1 MRKNYLILYLILFS
15 LPLFSQKYPI
25 GTWNSYL
32 PYAESKYVTQS
43 DANVYFATELSIMI
57 IDKTDLSITFWDKV
71 NKLNDV
77 GIALIKYNSFN
88 DDLVVAYS
96 NSNIDIIH
104 KDGTI
109 TNVPDIQL
117 NQKIRGDRA
126 IKDIY
131 FDKKDAYLSTS
142 FGLTKLNLTKSEF
155 VFTAFT
161 PFKINMSALYN
172 GFLYFASDSGMYR
185 IKNFANAPFSNY
197 NSWEKL
203 NLKSSQNYF
212 SKVLTIYENKL
223 FLGVNDSVGYLN
235 NNLEFVGIHSVP
247 SQNLTYLTSEGKH
260 LLTGYSCKDQSCGL
274 STFSIFDSNLN
285 KLKTLKGDCV
295 DIALYAIE
303 DKKGTIWFSD
313 AYRNFRYLKEGNT
326 SCNLI
331 RPLGQYFKE
340 AANIV
345 SDGNRLYVTTGGVDI
360 AFFPKGNL
368 NGFYSLLDGKWTVYN
383 GDTYN
388 NRGEFNKISNSGV
401 NVDAYRVAISP
412 FNGNVY
418 VGSQFRG
425 IVELKNDTVANL
437 FDVAGTAIQGT
448 VGDPGTRRIG
458 GLDFDPDNNLW
469 IVNTGA
475 LNPLKVFKKD
485 RTWKNMLPLPNSYI
499 FQIVVD
505 SNNLKWMALNKSEPG
520 ILVYDNGKSIDDT
533 NDDRI
538 YKLNS
543 NNSKL
548 GTIEATTVLCLAVDL
563 DGRVWAGT
571 DNGVVYFDCG
581 TNISQCKGTAP
592 ISVLDNIP
600 EYLLKGQII
609 NTIAVDGANRKW
621 FGTNT
626 GIFVVSPD
634 GTEQISKF
642 NANNS
647 PLFDN
652 IITALSIDKKTG
664 LVWIGTEKGLMS
676 YQSDATFGGVINE
689 DKITVF
695 PNPVR
700 PDYDGPIA
708 IKGLARDANVKI
720 TDLTGRIV
728 FETKSNGGQAIWQ
741 GKDLNNN
748 KVATGVYLVFATNTQ
763 SLDFTDAVTSKI
775 LFIK

>member
-1 MRKNYLILYLILFS
+1 
-15 LPLFSQKYPI
+15 
-25 GTWNSYL
+25 
-32 PYAESKYVTQS
+32 
-43 DANVYFATELSIMI
+43 
-57 IDKTDLSITFWDKV
+57 
-71 NKLNDV
+71 
-77 GIALIKYNSFN
+77 
-88 DDLVVAYS
+88 
-96 NSNIDIIH
+96 
-104 KDGTI
+104 
-109 TNVPDIQL
+109 
-117 NQKIRGDRA
+117 
-126 IKDIY
+126 
-131 FDKKDAYLSTS
+131 
-142 FGLTKLNLTKSEF
+142 
-155 VFTAFT
+155 
-161 PFKINMSALYN
+161 
-172 GFLYFASDSGMYR
+172 
-185 IKNFANAPFSNY
+185 
-197 NSWEKL
+197 
-203 NLKSSQNYF
+203 
-212 SKVLTIYENKL
+212 L

-741 GKDLNNN
+741 GKDLYNN